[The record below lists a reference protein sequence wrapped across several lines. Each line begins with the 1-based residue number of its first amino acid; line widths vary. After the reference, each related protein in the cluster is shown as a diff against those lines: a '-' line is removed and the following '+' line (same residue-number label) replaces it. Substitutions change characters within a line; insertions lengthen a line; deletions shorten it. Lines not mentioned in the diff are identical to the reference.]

1 MVQDFSGYLEKASGS
16 KLEVQSDFHS
26 VQVLLDQMNRVA
38 TELREPG
45 RPRLQLHR
53 ILNESAQTLL
63 TVPEFAVC
71 RSGQVRRNLLWGA
84 LETLA
89 DQTPTDNSGSKT
101 TRATYEEI
109 ESKIKQF
116 FPDRQLRDTKRLMDV
131 EPGTRNPEPG
141 TPSLWVVS
149 GIPGS
154 GKSTWIS
161 AFIATTTSPI
171 VIVSTD
177 ELRAELLG
185 DATEQGAN
193 LKIFK
198 IAHSRVR
205 AALRAGKSVMFDAT
219 NLLKK
224 HRSQVWRIGRACG
237 ARSIAVVLATPL
249 SEALRRNQTRSRRV
263 PEAVIARFFLQW
275 QRPSLSEADERW
287 VVETEG

>member
-1 MVQDFSGYLEKASGS
+1 MVQDFSGYLEKASDS
-16 KLEVQSDFHS
+16 KLEVHSDFHP

-45 RPRLQLHR
+45 RRRSQLHR

-71 RSGQVRRNLLWGA
+71 RSGQMKRNLLWGA
-84 LETLA
+84 LETLTG
-89 DQTPTDNSGSKT
+89 QPLTRNSGDQVAIT
-101 TRATYEEI
+101 TFETI
-109 ESKIKQF
+109 EHQIEKVFPSRTSSNAKIKSV
-116 FPDRQLRDTKRLMDV
+116 DT
-131 EPGTRNPEPG
+131 PS
-141 TPSLWVVS
+141 PSLWIVS

-161 AFIATTTSPI
+161 AFIATATAPI

-177 ELRAELLG
+177 DLRAELLG

-193 LKIFK
+193 RKIFK

-205 AALRAGKSVMFDAT
+205 FALRAGKSVVFDAT
-219 NLLKK
+219 NLLKA
-224 HRSQVWRIGRACG
+224 HRSPVWRIGRACG

-249 SEALRRNQTRSRRV
+249 SEALRRNQARSRQV
-263 PEAVIARFFLQW
+263 PEVVIARFFLQW

-287 VVETEG
+287 VVET

>member
-1 MVQDFSGYLEKASGS
+1 MVQDFSSCDEKSDHS
-16 KLEVQSDFHS
+16 RLDVHSDVNPVQILIEQLSQVTAELKRPGCSRSHFHR
-26 VQVLLDQMNRVA
+26 VLS
-38 TELREPG
+38 
-45 RPRLQLHR
+45 
-53 ILNESAQTLL
+53 ESTQTLL
-63 TVPEFAVC
+63 TVPEFAGC

-84 LETLA
+84 LETFT
-89 DQTPTDNSGSKT
+89 DQTSTDNFGSQT
-101 TRATYEEI
+101 TAVTYEEI

-116 FPDRQLRDTKRLMDV
+116 FPDRQVRDTKRLTGV

-141 TPSLWVVS
+141 TPSLWIVS

-161 AFIATTTSPI
+161 TFIATATSPI

-249 SEALRRNQTRSRRV
+249 SEALRRNQTRSRQV

-275 QRPSLSEADERW
+275 QRPSVSEADERW
-287 VVETEG
+287 VVEV